1 MKDLYVVSKFTIKD
15 MIKRKSFIVS
25 NILILLFIIIACNI
39 PNIIKLIKGDD
50 TLSKSLIVDNDNI
63 YEGILSDLNSMNLGY
78 NFILDNNNLS
88 MEDIKKKVTDGDVD
102 EAIVVSRDNG
112 QLKIDY
118 VVDNASFY
126 GSVPSDLI
134 NVFDS
139 LYYELQ
145 VSKLELTE
153 EEYNK
158 IHEKIEY
165 NLVQSTDE
173 EVNGNPLIVMFASI
187 ILFFGIY
194 FYAFQVSSSI
204 TTEKTS
210 KIIETLVT
218 STKPST
224 IVLGKTLGIG
234 LVGLAQLALDII
246 VAIIGFKVFMDAS
259 IIEGIVDLS
268 AINAK
273 FIIITLIYF
282 ILGYFVYALLYAL
295 VGSTVAK
302 PEDIQSANTPV
313 SFISMAGFYLAY
325 FTMMNPTS
333 ELNKISALVPI
344 SSPFSMP
351 FRIFMGIASTTD
363 IILSIVLLIAFILLT
378 AYISIKI
385 YSQAILNY
393 GNKLSFKDLITMFK
407 NKNI

>member
-259 IIEGIVDLS
+259 ILEGIVDLS

>member
-173 EVNGNPLIVMFASI
+173 EVNGSPLIVMFASI

-259 IIEGIVDLS
+259 ILEGIVDLS

>member
-78 NFILDNNNLS
+78 NFIVDNNNLS

-173 EVNGNPLIVMFASI
+173 EVNGSPLIVMFASI

-259 IIEGIVDLS
+259 ILEGIVDLS

>member
-173 EVNGNPLIVMFASI
+173 EVNGSPLIVMFASI

-259 IIEGIVDLS
+259 ILEGIVDLS

-313 SFISMAGFYLAY
+313 SFISMTGFYLAY